1 VLLAKL
7 DAASQTTSTAYSQ
20 MTVLSLAYV
29 RRTLKIV
36 NALQA

>member
-1 VLLAKL
+1 MT
-7 DAASQTTSTAYSQ
+7 DSTPDQIDSIAL
-20 MTVLSLAYV
+20 TGYV

>member
-1 VLLAKL
+1 MDDVTPDQIDPKEL
-7 DAASQTTSTAYSQ
+7 TGYT
-20 MTVLSLAYV
+20 